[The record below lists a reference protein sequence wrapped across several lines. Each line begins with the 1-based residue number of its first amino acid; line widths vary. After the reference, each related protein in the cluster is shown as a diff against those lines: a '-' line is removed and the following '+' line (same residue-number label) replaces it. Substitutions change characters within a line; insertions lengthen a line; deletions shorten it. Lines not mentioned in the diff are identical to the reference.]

1 MGEPEKALLAI
12 KPKPVR
18 IDSFAGPVEVVF
30 DDEADCTTQGQLPF
44 FIDFLK
50 TTGYFEAWVK
60 DCPLAYTSPN
70 ASDTRDALGTLMLS
84 ILCGHRRYAH
94 ISALRYEGVNPGL
107 LGMNKVLSE
116 DAIRRAGKA
125 LATPEG
131 LAWMERHL
139 AGTVSP
145 LLDRPWILDVDAS
158 VKPLYGHQ
166 EGAVLGYN
174 PKKPGRPC
182 HALHSAMMAGTRL
195 VCAVEMRPGNQSASR
210 HALGWLDHWLLTLPR
225 EQWPWLLRGDAGLGT
240 DAMMRS
246 CEDKGLDY
254 LFKLR
259 RSAGV
264 QKLAKRL
271 FREAD
276 WRDAGDGWSAAQ
288 APLKLLG
295 WDRERKVTVLR
306 RAAGKELATQ
316 DAQGRLQ
323 FISVKESAEVWEY
336 GVLVS
341 SLELD
346 PWAMSQTYRDRG
358 DCENHFDELK
368 NQWGWGGFVTRDLA
382 RSRLMTRI
390 IALVYN
396 WWTIY
401 ARLAGEGRHQE
412 ALTSRPELM
421 SGAGRLSRHAGR
433 KILRLSRL
441 HAASAKVIRRLR
453 ALAHLFKIMTA
464 EQLDESTR
472 LAKLLLLAFR
482 KLLAPSPPFHRLQLT
497 NRSF

>member
-1 MGEPEKALLAI
+1 MGEPKKALVVST
-12 KPKPVR
+12 PEPVK
-18 IDSFAGPVEVVF
+18 IDSFAGPVEVYF
-30 DDEADCTTQGQLPF
+30 DDQADCTPLGQLPF

-50 TTGYFEAWVK
+50 TTGFFEAWVK
-60 DCPLAYTSPN
+60 DCPLGYTSPN
-70 ASDTRDALGTLMLS
+70 ASDARDLLGTVMLS
-84 ILCGHRRYAH
+84 ILCGHNRYAH
-94 ISALRYEGVNPGL
+94 ISALRYESVNPGL
-107 LGMNKVLSE
+107 LGMKKVVSE
-116 DAIRRAGKA
+116 DAIRRAGIA

-131 LAWMERHL
+131 MAWTERHL
-139 AGTVSP
+139 ACTVMP
-145 LLDRPWILDVDAS
+145 LFDQPWILDVDAS

-195 VCAVEMRPGNQSASR
+195 VCTVEMRPGNESASK
-210 HALGWLDHWLLTLPR
+210 HALGWLENWLESMPR
-225 EQWPWLLRGDAGLGT
+225 EKWPWLVRGDAGLGT
-240 DAMMRS
+240 DGMMCS
-246 CEDKGLDY
+246 CENKGQNY

-264 QKLAKRL
+264 QKLAQRL
-271 FREAD
+271 FLEAD
-276 WRDAGDGWSAAQ
+276 WKAAGDGWSAAQ

-306 RAAGKELATQ
+306 RATGKELAAE
-316 DAQGRLQ
+316 DAQGKLQ
-323 FISVKESAEVWEY
+323 FMSVKESAEVWEY
-336 GVLVS
+336 VVLVCN
-341 SLELD
+341 LDLD
-346 PWAMSQTYRDRG
+346 PWAMSKLYRGRG

-368 NQWGWGGFVTRDLA
+368 NQWGWGGYVTRDLA

-421 SGAGRLSRHAGR
+421 SGVGRLSRHAGR

-441 HAASAKVIRRLR
+441 HAGSVKVIRRLR
-453 ALAHLFKIMTA
+453 ALANLFKMMTA
-464 EQLDESTR
+464 EQLDASTR
-472 LAKLLLLAFR
+472 LTRLLLLAFR
-482 KLLAPSPPFHRLQLT
+482 KLLATSPPFHPQLT
-497 NRSF
+497 INCRI